1 MTNSY
6 GNDPTW
12 VQLQQYLP
20 PAYRWEPGF
29 APTEESFRWR
39 NSDIHVDRFANPS
52 SKYKVILHHGVGT
65 NGRLLQLI
73 AGAPLAKLG
82 FEVAAADMPFYGMT
96 RNGEPRIRWE
106 DWVEIGSEF
115 VEREKAADGRP
126 VFLYGLSA
134 GGMLAYNVA
143 SVTRKVSGI
152 IGMCFIDAR
161 SPQARMRMSDRPRMD
176 EVAFKMLGAM
186 PDGMLRNMR
195 VPMKHLVKMKA
206 LVNDERALRLL
217 LKDKR
222 SAGASVTLEFVD
234 SMIQY
239 RPTIAFE
246 DFDLCPVLLT
256 QPADDR
262 WTPFSVTEPF
272 WSRLRARKKIVT
284 LENAGHYP
292 IEEPGL
298 TQMRDAMVAFIR
310 SPGGKGH

>member
-6 GNDPTW
+6 RNDSTW

-29 APTEESFRWR
+29 TPTEESFRWR
-39 NSDIHVDRFANPS
+39 NSDIHVNRFANPS

-82 FEVAAADMPFYGMT
+82 FEVAAVDMPLYGMT
-96 RNGEPRIRWE
+96 RNGEPGIRWE
-106 DWVEIGSEF
+106 DWVEIGAGF
-115 VEREKAADGRP
+115 VEREIAADGRP

-161 SPQARMRMSDRPRMD
+161 SPQARMRMSNRPRMD

-206 LVNDERALRLL
+206 LVNDKRALRLL
-217 LKDKR
+217 LKDKH

-239 RPTIAFE
+239 RPSIAFE

-272 WSRLRARKKIVT
+272 WSRLHAPKTIVT
-284 LENAGHYP
+284 LEKAGHYP

-298 TQMRDAMVAFIR
+298 TQMRDAMAAFIR
-310 SPGGKGH
+310 SAGGKGR

>member
-1 MTNSY
+1 MSDSY
-6 GNDPTW
+6 RNESTW
-12 VQLQQYLP
+12 VQLQRYLP

-29 APTEESFRWR
+29 APTEESFHWR
-39 NSDIHVDRFANPS
+39 NSDIHVDRFENPAS
-52 SKYKVILHHGVGT
+52 PCKLILHHGVGT

-82 FEVAAADMPFYGMT
+82 FEVAAVDMPLYGMT
-96 RNGEPRIRWE
+96 RNGEPGIRWE

-115 VEREKAADGRP
+115 LEREKSADSRP

-143 SVTRKVSGI
+143 CETRKVSGI

-161 SPQARMRMSDRPRMD
+161 SPLARMRMSDRPRMD
-176 EVAFKMLGAM
+176 EVAFKMLAAM

-206 LVNDERALRLL
+206 LVNDDRALRLL
-217 LKDKR
+217 MKDKH

-239 RPTIAFE
+239 PPTIAFE

-256 QPADDR
+256 QPGDDR

-272 WSRLRARKKIVT
+272 WRRLRAPKKIVT
-284 LENAGHYP
+284 LDNSGHYP

-298 TQMRDAMVAFIR
+298 TQMRDAIAEFVR
-310 SPGGKGH
+310 SPGIHGH